1 MTRIIGID
9 PGKQGAFAVF
19 DDAGGT
25 FFVKTYDM
33 PGTLDG
39 KRQLISDIGV
49 VKCAWLE
56 RPFYP
61 QIIGIKN
68 AVTIATTYGELKA
81 CLFFAGIPTFEV
93 DPSTW
98 KKSMHLSTDK
108 NASRSLASQHFPD
121 QSNQWARV
129 KDDGRAEA
137 ALIALYGWMKK

>member
-1 MTRIIGID
+1 MTRLIGID
-9 PGKQGAFAVF
+9 PGKQGAFAVM
-19 DDAGGT
+19 DDYEGT
-25 FFVKTYDM
+25 LSVKTFDM

-61 QIIGIKN
+61 RMIGIKN
-68 AVTIATTYGELKA
+68 AVTIAAAYGELKA
-81 CLFFAGIPTFEV
+81 CLFFAGVPTFEV

-108 NASRSLASQHFPD
+108 NASRALASQYFPD
-121 QSNQWARV
+121 AADQWARV
-129 KDDGRAEA
+129 KDDGRAES
-137 ALIALYGWMKK
+137 ALIAYFGWRKK